1 MKGQNR
7 IFLKKMDRGLL
18 VLEKAAKGLSDRV

>member
-1 MKGQNR
+1 MKGQNG